1 METIDKGDMNIN
13 GFFEYLCDMGLNA
26 NENFDNLEM
35 QFLKDNKEKVYESI
49 ISWPEFIKE
58 RMNIL
63 LLLGMFGKIG
73 SKEFEEEKKK
83 IIECAN
89 SSQSYLCSSECISS
103 IFTEEEWEEVLK
115 SFYENSKLALS
126 LQPLNILYVRENI
139 QNKGFKADYL
149 AFRDEFDQ
157 IREEFNAFIDE
168 IYSSPL
174 DKDIAYKL
182 DDFIKRI
189 NSLHK
194 KGMSIVNICDNYLY
208 SNRCDDVKISGDYS
222 LESLATMVSSTD
234 FSKERIGK
242 ILTDM
247 IKYSNYSDPT
257 ELGMARHYKLFLGET
272 HLSYVCLLLFLLVQS
287 AVTYTISS
295 IINDLGDFKLPN
307 SLIAVITAVS
317 TTPTIYN
324 MLESTDGNVHDLFY
338 SEAINTWFKDASK
351 AASIQ
356 SGKSILNIKIK
367 ELKLPNNKR

>member
-1 METIDKGDMNIN
+1 MVTIDKGDMNVN
-13 GFFEYLCDMGLNA
+13 GFFEYLCDMGLNS

-115 SFYENSKLALS
+115 YFYENSKLALS

-139 QNKGFKADYL
+139 QSKGFKTDYL
-149 AFRDEFDQ
+149 AFRDEFNKA
-157 IREEFNAFIDE
+157 REEFNAFIDE

-257 ELGMARHYKLFLGET
+257 ELDMARHYKKFFGET
-272 HLSYVCLLLFLLVQS
+272 HLSYVCLLLFLLAQS
-287 AVTYTISS
+287 TVIYTISS
-295 IINDLGDFKLPN
+295 IINDLGDFKLSN
-307 SLIAVITAVS
+307 SLIAVITIIS
-317 TTPTIYN
+317 TTPAIYN
-324 MLESTDGNVHDLFY
+324 TLKSTDENMHDLFY
-338 SEAINTWFKDASK
+338 REAINTWFKDASK

>member
-1 METIDKGDMNIN
+1 METIDKGDMNVN

-73 SKEFEEEKKK
+73 SKEFEEKKKK

-139 QNKGFKADYL
+139 QNKGFKTDYL
-149 AFRDEFDQ
+149 AFRDEFDKA
-157 IREEFNAFIDE
+157 REEFNVFIDE

-174 DKDIAYKL
+174 DKDIAYEL

-257 ELGMARHYKLFLGET
+257 ELDMARHYKKFFGET

-287 AVTYTISS
+287 TVIYTISS

-317 TTPTIYN
+317 TTPAIYN
-324 MLESTDGNVHDLFY
+324 TLKSTDENMHDLFY
-338 SEAINTWFKDASK
+338 REAIHTWFKDAIK